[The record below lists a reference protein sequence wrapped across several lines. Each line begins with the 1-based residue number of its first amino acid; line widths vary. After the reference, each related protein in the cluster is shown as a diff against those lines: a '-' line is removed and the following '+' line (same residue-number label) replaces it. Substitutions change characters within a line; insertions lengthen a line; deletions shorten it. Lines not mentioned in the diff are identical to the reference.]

1 LPPRR
6 MESTR
11 RAGIDVG
18 DELRW
23 SRDACRHCSVT
34 GLCHWSVSLVCVTGR
49 CHFVRRG
56 TRALM
61 AHRTS

>member
-23 SRDACRHCSVT
+23 SRDAGRHCSVT
-34 GLCHWSVSLVCVTGR
+34 GLRHWSASLVVVTS
-49 CHFVRRG
+49 CDVAPEH
-56 TRALM
+56 
-61 AHRTS
+61 